1 MPQRNNVCRPEPISK
16 DKFKHNLAAAWGR
29 VWPKIKKGAMADA
42 MGLTDVKTIDRAITG
57 ANLPEAHT
65 IFNSL
70 LADET
75 ALNEVLAYYGL
86 KIAPITAV
94 AANDL
99 DTIHGLCETASEL
112 SAAVA
117 DGYRDHRETLRV
129 ADKLRP
135 HMPAMEAILRE
146 AETIRGA
153 A

>member
-1 MPQRNNVCRPEPISK
+1 MPQRNNVCRPDPISK
-16 DKFKHNLAAAWGR
+16 DKFKQKLAAAWGR
-29 VWPKIKKGAMADA
+29 VWPATGKGAMADA
-42 MGLTDVKTIDRAITG
+42 MGLTDVKTIDRAVT
-57 ANLPEAHT
+57 ASNLPEAHT

-75 ALNEVLAYYGL
+75 ALNEILAYYGF
-86 KIAPITAV
+86 KITRLNAT

-99 DTIHGLCETASEL
+99 DTIHGLCDAASEL

-117 DGYRDHRETLRV
+117 DGFRDHRETLRV